1 MKPSKTLTIAYR
13 RPPLSIRWLLLP
25 TLALLVNLTAFAPS
39 CTQVHA
45 DGHELRTM
53 SPLRISANRR
63 FLVTEVGR
71 PFFWLGDTAWRLSV
85 LAPDEVDAYM
95 ANRAR
100 HAFNVI
106 QVHPGFEHPDFAG
119 NRPFLGDDPGRPNEA
134 FWRHIDGILDKARV
148 HGIYVALVPMW
159 GQEYAKAF
167 KSDAE
172 KARAFGWW
180 IGMRYKNQSHVVWIV
195 SGEYAG
201 INNFRLP
208 VSAEQKAVLN
218 AAAEGLRDGHGG
230 TQLMTIHPGGSQSSS
245 RDFHDAAWLDF
256 NMLQSG
262 HFIDSSAYKAPENHE
277 LISHDYALTPIK
289 PALDGEPIYED
300 TPDGVWLVKNTDGPR
315 AGAAAVRRKAY
326 WAVFAGACGHTYG
339 HNDVYSFC
347 DPAHPQRS
355 SRLPQGPGR
364 HDWRTAIDA
373 EGATQMKYLRF
384 LIESRPFLNRI
395 PDPSLVVVAP
405 TGGLDQVVATRA
417 DDGSYGMIYSPR
429 GKPLTV
435 ALDRLSGDRLTIW
448 WYNPRNGSAETDGD
462 CDQHG
467 ERVFRPPT
475 RGDGQDWVLVLDDA
489 EKRYVSTGK
498 NRGS

>member
-1 MKPSKTLTIAYR
+1 MNPYVKMHDKYARQPILRLFATLT
-13 RPPLSIRWLLLP
+13 LVFSS
-25 TLALLVNLTAFAPS
+25 LALAGYATAAERDLPR
-39 CTQVHA
+39 
-45 DGHELRTM
+45 LRV
-53 SPLRISANRR
+53 SENKR
-63 FLVTEVGR
+63 FLVTEDGR
-71 PFFWLGDTAWRLSV
+71 PFFWLGDTAWRLSD

-95 ANRAR
+95 ANRVR

-119 NRPFLGDDPGRPNEA
+119 KRPFLGDDPGRPNEK
-134 FWRHIDGILDKARV
+134 FWRHIDDILDKARA
-148 HGIYVALVPMW
+148 HGLYVALVPMW
-159 GQEYAKAF
+159 GQEYAEAF
-167 KSDAE
+167 KADAD
-172 KARAFGWW
+172 KARAFGRW
-180 IGMRYKNQSHVVWIV
+180 IGRRYRNHSHVVWIV

-208 VSAEQKAVLN
+208 ISAEQKAVLN

-262 HFIDSSAYKAPENHE
+262 HLIDSSAYKAPENHE
-277 LISHDYALTPIK
+277 LISRDYALTPIK
-289 PALDGEPIYED
+289 PVLDGEPIYED

-364 HDWRTAIDA
+364 HDWRTGIDA
-373 EGATQMKYLRF
+373 EGATQMQHLRR
-384 LIESRPFLNRI
+384 LMESRPFLTQV
-395 PDPSLVVVAP
+395 PDRSLLATPEKSPLEHLAALRGEGYALVYTP
-405 TGGLDQVVATRA
+405 TGKPFRVRLDKLNGREVQAWWF
-417 DDGSYGMIYSPR
+417 DPR
-429 GKPLTV
+429 T
-435 ALDRLSGDRLTIW
+435 
-448 WYNPRNGSAETDGD
+448 AEAKAAGRFARE
-462 CDQHG
+462 G
-467 ERVFRPPT
+467 EREFAPP
-475 RGDGQDWVLVLDDA
+475 GQPGAGNDWVLALDDPA
-489 EKRYVSTGK
+489 RHLPAP
-498 NRGS
+498 GSARLAR

>member
-1 MKPSKTLTIAYR
+1 MNLYFKMHDKYTRQPILRLFATLT
-13 RPPLSIRWLLLP
+13 LVFNS
-25 TLALLVNLTAFAPS
+25 LALAGYATAAERDLPR
-39 CTQVHA
+39 
-45 DGHELRTM
+45 LRV
-53 SPLRISANRR
+53 SENKR
-63 FLVTEVGR
+63 FLVTEDGR
-71 PFFWLGDTAWRLSV
+71 PFFWLADTAWRLSD

-95 ANRAR
+95 ANRVR

-106 QVHPGFEHPDFAG
+106 QVHPGFEHSDFAG
-119 NRPFLGDDPGRPNEA
+119 NRAFLGGDPGRPNEA

-148 HGIYVALVPMW
+148 HGLYVALVPMW

-167 KSDAE
+167 KADAE
-172 KARAFGWW
+172 KARAFGRW
-180 IGMRYKNQSHVVWIV
+180 IGRRYRSHSHVVWIV

-208 VSAEQKAVLN
+208 ISAEQKAVLN
-218 AAAEGLRDGHGG
+218 AAAEGLHDGHGG

-289 PALDGEPIYED
+289 PVLDGEPIYED

-355 SRLPQGPGR
+355 SRLPQGSGR

-373 EGATQMKYLRF
+373 EGAAQMKHLRR
-384 LIESRPFLNRI
+384 LIESGPYFDRM
-395 PDPSLVVVAP
+395 PDPSLVVPPNATGPDYVAACRASDARYALAYFPSGRPATLRTFLLRGPRLAAHWYDPRTGERHDLPPIEVAP
-405 TGGLDQVVATRA
+405 WKTAEFEPPAA
-417 DDGSYGMIYSPR
+417 D
-429 GKPLTV
+429 
-435 ALDRLSGDRLTIW
+435 
-448 WYNPRNGSAETDGD
+448 
-462 CDQHG
+462 
-467 ERVFRPPT
+467 
-475 RGDGQDWVLVLDDA
+475 QDWVLVLEA
-489 EKRYVSTGK
+489 KQ
-498 NRGS
+498 